1 MSMKQLITYKKGEV
15 IFVQGDPADCMY
27 DIEAGSVGIFVDYNT
42 KQEKQLTTL
51 SAKQVFGEMGL
62 IEGKPRSATAVAL
75 EDNTQLVC
83 VSQENFADY
92 FRTQPVKVVRIMQN
106 MGKRIRGLTD
116 AYLEACSVITQAA
129 EKTETENVSP
139 MRQRFERYKQEYYE
153 AQELV
158 RMYPDLYYDIHT
170 HSWLYM

>member
-1 MSMKQLITYKKGEV
+1 MKHIITYKKGEV
-15 IFVQGDPADCMY
+15 IFVQGDPADCMF

-51 SAKQVFGEMGL
+51 NEKQIFGEMGL

-75 EDNTQLVC
+75 QDDTRLMV

-92 FRTQPVKVVRIMQN
+92 FRTQPVKVVRIMQS
-106 MGKRIRGLTD
+106 MGKRIRGLTQ
-116 AYLEACSVITQAA
+116 AYLEACSVITEAA
-129 EKTETENVSP
+129 ENAEEEAVSP
-139 MRQRFERYKQEYYE
+139 MKLRFERYMQEYYE

-158 RMYPDLYYDIHT
+158 RMHPDLYYDIHT
-170 HSWLYM
+170 HHWLCM